1 MNKFTNYVP
10 TVFTNFLDDLVT
22 PSYIIKPLHGQS
34 LDANFKVDIKE
45 SDKGFT
51 IKAQIP
57 GLKKED
63 IHISVDG
70 SLVTIAAET
79 KQVDQ
84 KTEDEKVVRSECY
97 YGTVSRT
104 FQLPSEVI
112 QGSTK
117 ASYENGVLNLALP
130 KRNGGN
136 PHQIRVD

>member
-1 MNKFTNYVP
+1 MTNLTHYIP
-10 TVFTNFLDDLVT
+10 NMFNNILDDLAT
-22 PSYIIKPLHGQS
+22 PGYIIKPLHGQP

-57 GLKKED
+57 GVKKED

-70 SLVTIAAET
+70 SLVTIGAET

-84 KTEDEKVVRSECY
+84 QTEDEKMVRSECY

-104 FQLPSEVI
+104 FQLPVEVN

-117 ASYENGVLNLALP
+117 ASYENGVLSLTLP
-130 KRNGGN
+130 KKNGGN
-136 PHQIRVD
+136 PHQIRVS